1 MKIDLFYEF
10 CQGTGRPWPAGADHH
25 LYQQV
30 LEQVDVG
37 EAAGFN
43 CFWSVEHHGSV
54 EFAHMPAPEIFL
66 TAVAARTKQM
76 RVGHAV
82 VLTHPLFNHPVRV
95 AERAAVLDNLS
106 DGRLEIGFGRS
117 TVREWDVF
125 HIDGETTRP
134 ILRETLEI
142 IPRMWTE
149 DEFSYSSE
157 HVEIAPITVV
167 PRVLQDPHPPM
178 WIAGGSPESIELAGR
193 GGIGYLG
200 LTLFQPL
207 AALAE
212 SVRAYREAQR
222 EQQPFGQAVN
232 NRCGAFT
239 YVYCAE
245 TEDEAIHDGG
255 PQAAAWYL
263 TKVAAL
269 RLGWKAQREGEES
282 AAFDR
287 AAQIERIA
295 ESGDS
300 PGRTVLIKVLEG
312 AEISNEEF
320 FEAMDAEDQFIVGT
334 PDQIIEKM
342 ERYRDVGLDHMM
354 CLVQAGPSLP
364 HEKIMKSLRLMGEA
378 VIPHFHD

>member
-10 CQGTGRPWPAGADHH
+10 CQGTGRPWPTGADHR

-30 LEQVDVG
+30 LQQVDVG

-117 TVREWDVF
+117 TIREWDVF

-134 ILRETLEI
+134 ILREALEI

-157 HVEIAPITVV
+157 HVKIDNAHLERLGEACAERNRWEFCFSLNPLRLAQGTGSRRTRSRRSR
-167 PRVLQDPHPPM
+167 PRRVG
-178 WIAGGSPESIELAGR
+178 WSAGGA
-193 GGIGYLG
+193 
-200 LTLFQPL
+200 
-207 AALAE
+207 
-212 SVRAYREAQR
+212 
-222 EQQPFGQAVN
+222 
-232 NRCGAFT
+232 
-239 YVYCAE
+239 CA
-245 TEDEAIHDGG
+245 DEHG
-255 PQAAAWYL
+255 PRRTA
-263 TKVAAL
+263 
-269 RLGWKAQREGEES
+269 
-282 AAFDR
+282 R
-287 AAQIERIA
+287 AAQPFAPRPVA
-295 ESGDS
+295 ARGDRG
-300 PGRTVLIKVLEG
+300 GRHRAGG
-312 AEISNEEF
+312 A
-320 FEAMDAEDQFIVGT
+320 G
-334 PDQIIEKM
+334 
-342 ERYRDVGLDHMM
+342 R
-354 CLVQAGPSLP
+354 
-364 HEKIMKSLRLMGEA
+364 RLQLG
-378 VIPHFHD
+378 